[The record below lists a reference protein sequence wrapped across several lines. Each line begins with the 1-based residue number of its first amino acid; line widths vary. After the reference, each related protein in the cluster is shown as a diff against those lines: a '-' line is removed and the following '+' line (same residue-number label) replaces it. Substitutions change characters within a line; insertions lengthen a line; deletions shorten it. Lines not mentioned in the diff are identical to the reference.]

1 MNEHTNLNA
10 LIIFT
15 TVNILMVCLGNI
27 CRSPMADGL
36 LRKKVKDLGLSVLV
50 DSAGTSSAHKG
61 SRPDSRMRHTAKHFG
76 TPIDDLI
83 SRPFSVEDFDKFDL
97 IFAMDKNNMRDILSL
112 SRTENDRRKV
122 KLILNELYPGE
133 DREVPD
139 PYYGGEQGFIDVY
152 RMLDEATDKLLLR
165 ITDK

>member
-1 MNEHTNLNA
+1 M
-10 LIIFT
+10 
-15 TVNILMVCLGNI
+15 
-27 CRSPMADGL
+27 
-36 LRKKVKDLGLSVLV
+36 
-50 DSAGTSSAHKG
+50 
-61 SRPDSRMRHTAKHFG
+61 
-76 TPIDDLI
+76 
-83 SRPFSVEDFDKFDL
+83 
-97 IFAMDKNNMRDILSL
+97 

-122 KLILNELYPGE
+122 KLILNEIYPGE